1 MDALDVGPD
10 SSTPVRTRRRA
21 SRGRLL
27 MATGLVAVLG
37 WTGVSFMAATGET
50 GPAVSVLPGASA
62 DGRVADVYGL
72 TDTVSSSQ
80 GNSFKQSGVKFARVD
95 VASAYQDRI
104 RVTLAWQ
111 NPSDFARNTG
121 NGAWQLRLGLYYP
134 VRTGSCTGS
143 DPAHAVT
150 VTLSASESYT
160 NGTPQTFCA
169 YRDLT
174 ATGPGAVTA
183 VNDQDRG
190 TQLVASDWLL
200 GTLQPQATASN
211 PSACGPSGTTVC
223 LPDGLGANKRTY
235 LVIGTLLNPGGKA
248 PPGQVGGLLGVELF
262 VRASKVGA

>member
-1 MDALDVGPD
+1 
-10 SSTPVRTRRRA
+10 
-21 SRGRLL
+21 
-27 MATGLVAVLG
+27 MAAGLVAVLG
-37 WTGVSFMAATGET
+37 WTGISFMAATGET

-72 TDTVSSSQ
+72 TDTVASSQ

-121 NGAWQLRLGLYYP
+121 NGAWQIRLGLYYP
-134 VRTGSCTGS
+134 VRTGSCSGT

-150 VTLSASESYT
+150 VTLSESESYD
-160 NGTPQTFCA
+160 GAGQTFCA
-169 YRDLT
+169 YRDTT
-174 ATGPGAVTA
+174 ATGPGAVTT
-183 VNDQDRG
+183 VGDQDRG

-200 GTLQPQATASN
+200 GTLQPQVSAAS
-211 PSACGPSGTTVC
+211 PQACGSTGTTVC
-223 LPDGLGANKRTY
+223 LPAGLGASKRTY

-248 PPGQVGGLLGVELF
+248 PPGQVGTLLGVELF
-262 VRASKVGA
+262 VRATKVGA